1 MQGLVLLLYLPNWQ
15 MHKRTCLELMFSI
28 FDCGAQ
34 RYQPQH
40 PANIQ
45 LLNPEHLMEE
55 VLMRS
60 NIL

>member
-45 LLNPEHLMEE
+45 LLNPEQKLPKRERD
-55 VLMRS
+55 VKKS
-60 NIL
+60 